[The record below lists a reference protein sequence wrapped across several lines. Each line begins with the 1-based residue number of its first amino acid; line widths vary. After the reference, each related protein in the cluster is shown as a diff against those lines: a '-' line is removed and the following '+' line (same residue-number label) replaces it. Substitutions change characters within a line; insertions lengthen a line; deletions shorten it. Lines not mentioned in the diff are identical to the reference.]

1 MNKLIQEILIYFI
14 VALSSLFIMSYAV
27 HMLIGGLVSKET
39 EYLLILATCL
49 IGVVAIGFMVR
60 DVIRHRKGSK

>member
-49 IGVVAIGFMVR
+49 IGVVAIGFMVQ

>member
-1 MNKLIQEILIYFI
+1 MYKLIQEILIYFI

-49 IGVVAIGFMVR
+49 IGVVAIGFMVW
-60 DVIRHRKGSK
+60 DVIRHRKGKK

>member
-1 MNKLIQEILIYFI
+1 MYKLIQEILIYFI

-49 IGVVAIGFMVR
+49 IGVVAIGFMVW
-60 DVIRHRKGSK
+60 DVIRHRKEKK